1 MAFGPSPFQCRLF
14 HGRDALQNALARSP
28 GPAVMKERPALPA
41 SAPDLGRTVKQTSTH
56 PIGDRGPLPGRPEGP
71 SILGQAAIY
80 WTLPRIMFSSF
91 TLARADKTLK
101 PAWSGRRDCPQA
113 GIRSINPPITMIR
126 QRRPAEKRSEHGLS
140 TLERIQ
146 IIGQRA
152 RQLNASAKSRTSPP
166 SVAPLLHPYSR
177 SDS

>member
-80 WTLPRIMFSSF
+80 WTLPRLSPVVSCGPMRIKQ
-91 TLARADKTLK
+91 ADQLG
-101 PAWSGRRDCPQA
+101 PAAAIVPKLEFGR
-113 GIRSINPPITMIR
+113 
-126 QRRPAEKRSEHGLS
+126 
-140 TLERIQ
+140 
-146 IIGQRA
+146 
-152 RQLNASAKSRTSPP
+152 
-166 SVAPLLHPYSR
+166 
-177 SDS
+177 

>member
-1 MAFGPSPFQCRLF
+1 MLDRAFGPAHFDVDCFTALVV
-14 HGRDALQNALARSP
+14 DARAKADI
-28 GPAVMKERPALPA
+28 A
-41 SAPDLGRTVKQTSTH
+41 SQLRHSGRTNWSANPQRALSTTTGRCRTAGQ
-56 PIGDRGPLPGRPEGP
+56 PRNPLAGGDLLD
-71 SILGQAAIY
+71 ITALM
-80 WTLPRIMFSSF
+80 LSSF
-91 TLARADKTLK
+91 KLARADKTRK

-113 GIRSINPPITMIR
+113 GIRSVNPPITMIR
-126 QRRPAEKRSEHGLS
+126 QRRPAEIRSEDGLS

-177 SDS
+177 SDA